1 MPKYKAEVEAWVV
14 IKEFEAE
21 NEDEAHDIA
30 CELFFDQY
38 VISRLDITEVKPLMW
53 PPNHSRN
60 ESKQKEDEA

>member
-1 MPKYKAEVEAWVV
+1 MPKYKAEMEAWVI

-53 PPNHSRN
+53 PPV
-60 ESKQKEDEA
+60 QKEDEA